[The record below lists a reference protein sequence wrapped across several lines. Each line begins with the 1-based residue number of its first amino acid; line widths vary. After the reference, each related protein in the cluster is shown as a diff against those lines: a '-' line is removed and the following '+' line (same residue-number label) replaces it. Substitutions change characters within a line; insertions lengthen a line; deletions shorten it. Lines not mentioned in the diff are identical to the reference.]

1 MEPLA
6 QFDSALG
13 IQVPA
18 TINLGPAT
26 DTLYLV
32 LYGTGFR
39 NARAMDNVDF
49 LIGGIAVRPLFVGP
63 QPGFPGL
70 DQINLPLP
78 RSLAGAGDVS
88 VFAAIDAQFSNRIDI
103 VAGPASQ

>member
-49 LIGGIAVRPLFVGP
+49 LIGGIAVGP

-88 VFAAIDAQFSNRIDI
+88 VFAAIDAQFSNRIDV